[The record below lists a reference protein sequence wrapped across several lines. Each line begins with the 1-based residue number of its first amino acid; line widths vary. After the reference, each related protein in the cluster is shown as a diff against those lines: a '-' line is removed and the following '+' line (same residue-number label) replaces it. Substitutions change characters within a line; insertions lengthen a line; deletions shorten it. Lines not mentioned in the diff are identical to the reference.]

1 MEIAEVY
8 RESLRQV
15 SGSILP
21 QDMAKEEKGI
31 KESEDSS
38 LKELLIIKRQR
49 KYIVEDMNDKISRH
63 KVEDVYT

>member
-1 MEIAEVY
+1 
-8 RESLRQV
+8 
-15 SGSILP
+15 
-21 QDMAKEEKGI
+21 MAKEEKGI